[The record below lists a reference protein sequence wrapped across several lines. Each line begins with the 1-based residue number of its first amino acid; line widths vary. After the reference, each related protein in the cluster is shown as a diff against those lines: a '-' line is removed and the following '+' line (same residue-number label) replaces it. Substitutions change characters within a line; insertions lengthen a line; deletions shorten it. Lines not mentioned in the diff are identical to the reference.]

1 MGSYDGMWENRLRIA
16 GFPEN
21 PIGLEQLIRSERE
34 AKERARELK
43 DLKKL
48 FEDERLPLTVDGIR
62 SFLKGKSR
70 AEEELR
76 DSRKEV
82 DKLKEEVTELKSAL
96 GRFKVALKQTD
107 IRRDAGVQVMRVLAK
122 ELGYDLD

>member
-34 AKERARELK
+34 AKERSRELK
-43 DLKKL
+43 ELKKL
-48 FEDERLPLTVDGIR
+48 FEDERLPLTVEGVR
-62 SFLKGKSR
+62 LFLKSKNR
-70 AEEELR
+70 TEEELR
-76 DSRKEV
+76 DSRREL
-82 DKLKEEVTELKSAL
+82 DKLKEEVTELKNAL
-96 GRFKVALKQTD
+96 GRFKVALKKTD